1 MQIPTID
8 ECDRLMEQYNMLPNI
23 RRHSLVV
30 AHIADLLVTGL
41 QENINAQELPNRQL
55 CITGALLHDIAKTP
69 CLDGSCDHAS
79 AGAEI
84 CLQHGYPEIA
94 AIVEEHVI
102 LKNHNPDRYQNGWF
116 SAREIVYYADKRVR
130 HDEIV
135 NLDERL
141 DYIIEHYG
149 NKDENL
155 HKLIRANFNQC
166 VQLEGF
172 LFEFLDFSPA
182 QLAFKVNGLET
193 NFLQTQRVQGL
204 SY

>member
-1 MQIPTID
+1 
-8 ECDRLMEQYNMLPNI
+8 MEQYNMLPNI

-30 AHIADLLVTGL
+30 AHITDLLVTGL
-41 QENINAQELPNRQL
+41 QDGVNAQRLPNRQL
-55 CITGALLHDIAKTP
+55 CISGALLHDIAKTP

-102 LKNHNPDRYQNGWF
+102 LKDHNPDRYQSGWF
-116 SAREIVYYADKRVR
+116 TARELVYYADKRVR

-149 NKDENL
+149 NKDARL
-155 HKLIRANFNQC
+155 HELIRANFNQC
-166 VQLEGF
+166 VQLEAF
-172 LFEFLDFSPA
+172 LFDFLDFSPA
-182 QLAFKVNGLET
+182 QLALKVNRVKTDLL
-193 NFLQTQRVQGL
+193 NSQRAKMF